1 MVYKESELR
10 NMSLPIS
17 TTEHE
22 KCKHAIEM
30 VKDALVDGG
39 YILNKSLS
47 NYSSEKESYAYY
59 FELRDKNYS
68 TVTILLQG
76 SYANNTNVRT
86 YSDVD
91 ISIVCKPI
99 LPIDFNFY
107 KTSILKALVNK
118 FGINEVN
125 RKNKSINIKGNTY
138 RKSIDVVP
146 AFQIDSKDIK
156 NGIYFYTDKGI
167 RINNYPSKQID
178 NENRKNADTKYNFK
192 KYVRIFKSLRYT
204 MENCNYAYAS
214 KIGSFQVESLLWNLP
229 DECFTEYTY
238 YLGFGVQAIIRY
250 LLDHKYYVGNYYES
264 NGVKV
269 LCPTDIDSSNIRGFI
284 DELNRFFQYDKEN

>member
-30 VKDALVDGG
+30 VKDALVAGG

-138 RKSIDVVP
+138 RKSIDVVS

-238 YLGFGVQAIIRY
+238 
-250 LLDHKYYVGNYYES
+250 
-264 NGVKV
+264 
-269 LCPTDIDSSNIRGFI
+269 
-284 DELNRFFQYDKEN
+284 

>member
-1 MVYKESELR
+1 MVYKESELK

-30 VKDALVDGG
+30 VKNALVDGG

-47 NYSSEKESYAYY
+47 NYTNDNDTYAYY

-91 ISIVCKPI
+91 ISVVSKPI
-99 LPIDFNFY
+99 LPIDFSFY
-107 KTSILKALVNK
+107 KTSILKTLENY
-118 FGINEVN
+118 FGKNEVT
-125 RKNKSINIKGNTY
+125 RKNKSINIKGNTN

-156 NGIYFYTDKGI
+156 SGIYFYTDKGI
-167 RINNYPSKQID
+167 KINNYPSKQID
-178 NENRKNADTKYNFK
+178 NENKKNANTKYNFK
-192 KYVRIFKSLRYT
+192 KYV
-204 MENCNYAYAS
+204 
-214 KIGSFQVESLLWNLP
+214 
-229 DECFTEYTY
+229 
-238 YLGFGVQAIIRY
+238 
-250 LLDHKYYVGNYYES
+250 
-264 NGVKV
+264 
-269 LCPTDIDSSNIRGFI
+269 NIT
-284 DELNRFFQYDKEN
+284 L